1 GTTKG
6 VEVKTMVTLSVA
18 VLAFVA
24 AGTAAADSTPV
35 GPLPPPAVTKVTTA
49 KGSLVA
55 VSLPARPAG
64 TGLVWR
70 VARPLDARVVRQGGG
85 ADGGA
90 AGGLGVPGGGRRGAV
105 RGARVPGRRPW
116 ARPAPLRA
124 DPRRRLAESRSRGPL
139 RRPRD
144 LIGRSRV

>member
-1 GTTKG
+1 MWPRGTTKG

-18 VLAFVA
+18 LLAFAA

-35 GPLPPPAVTKVTTA
+35 GPLPTPAVTKVTTA

-70 VARPLDARVVRQGGG
+70 VARPLDTRVVRQVGE
-85 ADGGA
+85 
-90 AGGLGVPGGGRRGAV
+90 AGVGPSVVLVFRVVGRGRASLHFALTQGDASPKAV
-105 RGARVPGRRPW
+105 RAVRYDVRVT
-116 ARPAPLRA
+116 
-124 DPRRRLAESRSRGPL
+124 
-139 RRPRD
+139 
-144 LIGRSRV
+144 

>member
-1 GTTKG
+1 MWPRGTTKG

-18 VLAFVA
+18 SLAFVA

-35 GPLPPPAVTKVTTA
+35 GPLPTPAVTKVTTA

-70 VARPLDARVVRQGGG
+70 VARPLDARVVRQVGE
-85 ADGGA
+85 ADVGPSVV
-90 AGGLGVPGGGRRGAV
+90 LVFRVVGRGRASLHFALTRGDASPKAV
-105 RGARVPGRRPW
+105 RAVRYDVRVT
-116 ARPAPLRA
+116 
-124 DPRRRLAESRSRGPL
+124 
-139 RRPRD
+139 
-144 LIGRSRV
+144 

>member
-1 GTTKG
+1 MWPRGTTKG

-35 GPLPPPAVTKVTTA
+35 GPLPTPAVTTVTTA

-55 VSLPARPAG
+55 VGLPARPAG

-70 VARPLDARVVRQGGG
+70 VARPLDTRVVRQVGE
-85 ADGGA
+85 
-90 AGGLGVPGGGRRGAV
+90 AGVGPSVVLVFRVVGRGRASLHFALTRGDASGKAV
-105 RGARVPGRRPW
+105 RAVRYDLRVT
-116 ARPAPLRA
+116 
-124 DPRRRLAESRSRGPL
+124 
-139 RRPRD
+139 
-144 LIGRSRV
+144 

>member
-1 GTTKG
+1 MWPRGTTKG

-18 VLAFVA
+18 LLAFVA

-35 GPLPPPAVTKVTTA
+35 GPLPTPAVTKVTTA

-70 VARPLDARVVRQGGG
+70 VARPLDARVVRQVGEADVGPSVVLVFRVVG
-85 ADGGA
+85 A
-90 AGGLGVPGGGRRGAV
+90 GRTSLHFALTRGDASPKAV
-105 RGARVPGRRPW
+105 RAVRYD
-116 ARPAPLRA
+116 LRA
-124 DPRRRLAESRSRGPL
+124 T
-139 RRPRD
+139 
-144 LIGRSRV
+144 

>member
-1 GTTKG
+1 MWPPGTTKG
-6 VEVKTMVTLSVA
+6 VEVKTMVALSVA

-35 GPLPPPAVTKVTTA
+35 GPLPTPAVTKVTTA

-70 VARPLDARVVRQGGG
+70 VARPLDARVVRQVGE
-85 ADGGA
+85 ADVGPSVV
-90 AGGLGVPGGGRRGAV
+90 LVFRVVGRGRASLHFALTRGDASPKAV
-105 RGARVPGRRPW
+105 RAVRYDVRVT
-116 ARPAPLRA
+116 
-124 DPRRRLAESRSRGPL
+124 
-139 RRPRD
+139 
-144 LIGRSRV
+144 

>member
-1 GTTKG
+1 MWPRGTTKG

-18 VLAFVA
+18 VLAFAA

-35 GPLPPPAVTKVTTA
+35 GPLPTPAVTKVTTA

-70 VARPLDARVVRQGGG
+70 VARPLDARVVRQVGE
-85 ADGGA
+85 ADVGPSVV
-90 AGGLGVPGGGRRGAV
+90 LVFRVVGRGRASLHFALTRGDASPKAV
-105 RGARVPGRRPW
+105 RAVRYDVRVT
-116 ARPAPLRA
+116 
-124 DPRRRLAESRSRGPL
+124 
-139 RRPRD
+139 
-144 LIGRSRV
+144 

>member
-1 GTTKG
+1 LWPPGTTKG
-6 VEVKTMVTLSVA
+6 VEVKTMVALSVA

-35 GPLPPPAVTKVTTA
+35 GPLPTPAVTKVTTA

-70 VARPLDARVVRQGGG
+70 VARPLDARVVRQVGE
-85 ADGGA
+85 ADVGPSVV
-90 AGGLGVPGGGRRGAV
+90 LVFRVVGRGRASLHFALTRGDASPKAV
-105 RGARVPGRRPW
+105 RAVRYDVRVT
-116 ARPAPLRA
+116 
-124 DPRRRLAESRSRGPL
+124 
-139 RRPRD
+139 
-144 LIGRSRV
+144 

>member
-1 GTTKG
+1 MWPRGTTKG

-18 VLAFVA
+18 LVAFVA

-35 GPLPPPAVTKVTTA
+35 GPLSTPAVTKVTTA

-70 VARPLDARVVRQGGG
+70 VARPLDARVVRQVGE
-85 ADGGA
+85 ADVGPSVV
-90 AGGLGVPGGGRRGAV
+90 LVFRVVGRGRASLHFALTRGDASPKAV
-105 RGARVPGRRPW
+105 RAVRYDVRVT
-116 ARPAPLRA
+116 
-124 DPRRRLAESRSRGPL
+124 
-139 RRPRD
+139 
-144 LIGRSRV
+144 

>member
-1 GTTKG
+1 M
-6 VEVKTMVTLSVA
+6 KTMVTLSVA
-18 VLAFVA
+18 LLAFVA

-70 VARPLDARVVRQGGG
+70 VARPLDTRVVRQVGE
-85 ADGGA
+85 
-90 AGGLGVPGGGRRGAV
+90 AGVGPSVVLVFRVVGRGRASLHFALTRGDASPKAV
-105 RGARVPGRRPW
+105 RAVRYDVRVT
-116 ARPAPLRA
+116 
-124 DPRRRLAESRSRGPL
+124 
-139 RRPRD
+139 
-144 LIGRSRV
+144 